1 MLWRAHHVQDKIAD
15 HPHAFDTVDTV
26 TVEVDVNLML
36 IGFDK
41 LNSDF
46 SSVKNGI
53 LEELNDQKIQ
63 RFLQVNKNTIRERE
77 ESHVRYKI
85 HYHFIDVHPMVQI
98 YLSQFM
104 KSSIRD
110 IDINL
115 VNVKVINPYDLLN
128 EFRDL
133 FSYIHSNS
141 NMPVPNSNDLIIVV
155 MNSQLKLEGRYGFS
169 TEFSYNEQQKM
180 IDEIFRENSEFA
192 IGEFI
197 FPLTEPI
204 TSNDRYV
211 ETPEEEGVQM
221 GGGLHGVEEHPISGV
236 PDFSTTFTEN
246 YCVLDWRE
254 MSFLW
259 AHSKYL
265 QLLEQ
270 DPRGMY
276 RSSQDRVR
284 HNLEL
289 LRDSYDKKEQMRILL
304 MMKQLL
310 NNDFMMNDD
319 LVNLVEGTFVVSDY
333 ILIKQFLFID
343 VSAGP
348 FEWGSIH
355 DDSNMRTKSS
365 FVWAND
371 YQDVLSCYDRLS
383 DALIDHV
390 KRVSHFVSLSCVSK
404 QSECEHDLSE
414 IQRIQKVVTMD
425 SSTTTDLYRCLISLI
440 ELERKYE
447 NKERKLKF
455 NERNGREMEVIIRL
469 SREISD
475 FIAHFV
481 TPPYVLSSFDSDFDT
496 NSDFASNSI
505 SISTSTS
512 TSSSSSFSTSNSNS
526 NSNSNL
532 NLLSDDSTFS
542 TFEYPIPFESI
553 SSSTSAS
560 SSPSK
565 SNSNLHSTSQSRF
578 DSSFHFSSSSRI
590 GSSPSFD
597 SKAGSQFQP
606 GIGVS
611 FPSKSNSEKAPLDL
625 HRNLHHISC
634 DHSQQ
639 LYRLAIDPNAAAHI
653 HTKHDLQ
660 EALHRGVFEPSVPK
674 KKIHFQVNYFTRE
687 EFEGIFTVDENYFD
701 FSIFRSEVEKLKLA
715 SQEFYFSF
723 QEFKLERE
731 PRLQTAVLRSV
742 SSAII
747 PHLNNKKSVFPIQQ
761 TYLNSSVLFE
771 ALRGSSNSLSSH
783 DVQIYIFCMTDS
795 LKRPIFLD
803 KSKQVVSHSD
813 GANNFIFAVQN
824 ERVSINAPYFVN
836 GIPMYY
842 NLHNI
847 MSPLLE
853 SVFEMLSNTRLALY
867 FGEKVHTN
875 VKPLIEDCIHR
886 PIGSVDGIFSANTIY
901 SEFHIAILKRSEFI
915 IHLQVAV
922 DEFDSLIEKMNALPM
937 MEMHQEVIQELHD
950 SFLDSLKEI
959 EASEDFQLNQELM
972 KKMNLVL
979 GQLRW
984 MWELLQQY
992 QVESCKLKVAPID
1005 YMRVLSRS
1013 VIVGTVLAVTY
1024 AIVTQ
1029 KSRKK
1034 LKEL

>member
-1 MLWRAHHVQDKIAD
+1 
-15 HPHAFDTVDTV
+15 
-26 TVEVDVNLML
+26 ML

-53 LEELNDQKIQ
+53 LEELNDRKIQ

-104 KSSIRD
+104 KASIRD

-115 VNVKVINPYDLLN
+115 VNVKVVNPYDLLN

-155 MNSQLKLEGRYGFS
+155 MNSQLKVEGRYGFS

-204 TSNDRYV
+204 TSNDRYT
-211 ETPEEEGVQM
+211 ETPEEEGVQS
-221 GGGLHGVEEHPISGV
+221 GGLHGVEDHPISGV
-236 PDFSTTFTEN
+236 PDSSTILTEN

-310 NNDFMMNDD
+310 NNDFVMNDD
-319 LVNLVEGTFVVSDY
+319 LINLVEGTFVVSDY

-365 FVWAND
+365 FVWANN

-390 KRVSHFVSLSCVSK
+390 KRVSRFVSLSCVSK

-414 IQRIQKVVTMD
+414 IQRIQKVVAME

-447 NKERKLKF
+447 SKERKLQF

-481 TPPYVLSSFDSDFDT
+481 TPPFVLSSFDSD
-496 NSDFASNSI
+496 SDFNSNSN
-505 SISTSTS
+505 SY
-512 TSSSSSFSTSNSNS
+512 SNSNS
-526 NSNSNL
+526 NTNSNL
-532 NLLSDDSTFS
+532 PSDDFSFS
-542 TFEYPIPFESI
+542 TFESPIPFDSI

-560 SSPSK
+560 SNSN
-565 SNSNLHSTSQSRF
+565 SNSNLHSSPKSSSQSRF
-578 DSSFHFSSSSRI
+578 DSLFHFDSSSRM
-590 GSSPSFD
+590 GSHSSSD
-597 SKAGSQFQP
+597 LNSGSQFP
-606 GIGVS
+606 SGIGVS
-611 FPSKSNSEKAPLDL
+611 FPSKSNSEQGPLDL

-653 HTKHDLQ
+653 HTKHDLK

-687 EFEGIFTVDENYFD
+687 EFEGVFTVDENYFD

-813 GANNFIFAVQN
+813 GSNNFIFAVQN

-853 SVFEMLSNTRLALY
+853 NVFEMLSNTRLALY

-901 SEFHIAILKRSEFI
+901 SQFHIAILRRSEFI

-922 DEFDSLIEKMNALPM
+922 DEFDTLIEKMNALPM
-937 MEMHQEVIQELHD
+937 MRMHQEVIQELHD
-950 SFLDSLKEI
+950 SFLDSLKQI
-959 EASEDFQLNQELM
+959 EASEDLQLNQELM
-972 KKMNLVL
+972 KKTNLVL

-992 QVESCKLKVAPID
+992 QVENCKLKVAPID

>member
-1 MLWRAHHVQDKIAD
+1 M
-15 HPHAFDTVDTV
+15 

-53 LEELNDQKIQ
+53 LEELNDRKIQ

-104 KSSIRD
+104 KASIRD

-115 VNVKVINPYDLLN
+115 VNVKVVNPYDLLN

-155 MNSQLKLEGRYGFS
+155 MNSQLKVEGRYGFS

-204 TSNDRYV
+204 TSNDRYT
-211 ETPEEEGVQM
+211 ETPEEEGVQS
-221 GGGLHGVEEHPISGV
+221 GGLHGVEDHPISGV
-236 PDFSTTFTEN
+236 SDSSTILTEN

-310 NNDFMMNDD
+310 NNDFVMNDD
-319 LVNLVEGTFVVSDY
+319 LINLVEGTFVVSDY

-365 FVWAND
+365 FVWANN

-390 KRVSHFVSLSCVSK
+390 KRVSRFVSLSCVSK

-414 IQRIQKVVTMD
+414 IQRIQKVVAME

-447 NKERKLKF
+447 SKERKLQF

-481 TPPYVLSSFDSDFDT
+481 TPPFVLSSFDSD
-496 NSDFASNSI
+496 SDFNSNSN
-505 SISTSTS
+505 SY
-512 TSSSSSFSTSNSNS
+512 SNS

-532 NLLSDDSTFS
+532 PSDDFSFS
-542 TFEYPIPFESI
+542 TFESPIPFDSI

-560 SSPSK
+560 SKSSP
-565 SNSNLHSTSQSRF
+565 NLHSSPKSSSQSRF
-578 DSSFHFSSSSRI
+578 DSLFHFDSSSRM
-590 GSSPSFD
+590 GSHSSSDLNSGSKSPS
-597 SKAGSQFQP
+597 

-611 FPSKSNSEKAPLDL
+611 FPSKSNSEQGPLDL

-653 HTKHDLQ
+653 HTKHDLK

-687 EFEGIFTVDENYFD
+687 EFEGVFTVDENYFD

-813 GANNFIFAVQN
+813 GSNNFIFAVQN

-853 SVFEMLSNTRLALY
+853 NVFEMLSNTRLALY
-867 FGEKVHTN
+867 VGEKVHTN

-901 SEFHIAILKRSEFI
+901 SQFHIAILRRSEFI

-922 DEFDSLIEKMNALPM
+922 DEFDTLIEKMNALPM
-937 MEMHQEVIQELHD
+937 MGMHQEVIQELHD
-950 SFLDSLKEI
+950 SFLDSLKQI
-959 EASEDFQLNQELM
+959 EASEYLQLNQELM
-972 KKMNLVL
+972 KKTNLVL

-992 QVESCKLKVAPID
+992 QVENCKLKVAPID

>member
-1 MLWRAHHVQDKIAD
+1 M
-15 HPHAFDTVDTV
+15 

-53 LEELNDQKIQ
+53 LEELNDRKIQ

-104 KSSIRD
+104 KASIRD

-115 VNVKVINPYDLLN
+115 VNVKVVNPYDLLN

-155 MNSQLKLEGRYGFS
+155 MNSQLKVEGRYGFS

-204 TSNDRYV
+204 TSNDRYT
-211 ETPEEEGVQM
+211 ETPEEEGVQS
-221 GGGLHGVEEHPISGV
+221 GGLHGVEDRPISGV
-236 PDFSTTFTEN
+236 PDSSTIVTEN

-310 NNDFMMNDD
+310 NNDFVMNDD
-319 LVNLVEGTFVVSDY
+319 LINLVEGTFVVSDY

-365 FVWAND
+365 FVWANN

-390 KRVSHFVSLSCVSK
+390 KRVSRFVSLSCVSK

-414 IQRIQKVVTMD
+414 IQRIQKVVAME

-447 NKERKLKF
+447 SKERKLQF

-481 TPPYVLSSFDSDFDT
+481 TPPFVLSSFDSD
-496 NSDFASNSI
+496 SDFNSNSN
-505 SISTSTS
+505 SY
-512 TSSSSSFSTSNSNS
+512 SNSNS
-526 NSNSNL
+526 NTNSNL
-532 NLLSDDSTFS
+532 PSDDFSFS
-542 TFEYPIPFESI
+542 TFESPIPFDSI

-560 SSPSK
+560 SNSN
-565 SNSNLHSTSQSRF
+565 SNSNLHSSPKSSSQSRF
-578 DSSFHFSSSSRI
+578 DSLFHFDSSSRM
-590 GSSPSFD
+590 GSHSSSDLNSGSQSPS
-597 SKAGSQFQP
+597 

-611 FPSKSNSEKAPLDL
+611 FPSKSNSEQGPLDL

-653 HTKHDLQ
+653 HTKHDLE

-687 EFEGIFTVDENYFD
+687 EFEGVFTVDENYFD

-813 GANNFIFAVQN
+813 GSNNFIFAVQN

-853 SVFEMLSNTRLALY
+853 NVFEMLSNTRLALY

-901 SEFHIAILKRSEFI
+901 SQFHIAILRRCEFI

-922 DEFDSLIEKMNALPM
+922 DEFDTLIEKMNALPM
-937 MEMHQEVIQELHD
+937 MRMHQEVIQELHD
-950 SFLDSLKEI
+950 SFLDSLKQI
-959 EASEDFQLNQELM
+959 EASEDLQLNQELM
-972 KKMNLVL
+972 KKTNLVL

-992 QVESCKLKVAPID
+992 QVENCKLKVASID

>member
-1 MLWRAHHVQDKIAD
+1 M
-15 HPHAFDTVDTV
+15 

-53 LEELNDQKIQ
+53 LEELNDRKIQ

-104 KSSIRD
+104 KASIRD

-115 VNVKVINPYDLLN
+115 VNVKVVNPYDLLN

-155 MNSQLKLEGRYGFS
+155 MNSQLKVEGRYGFS

-204 TSNDRYV
+204 TSNDRYT
-211 ETPEEEGVQM
+211 ETPEEEGVQS
-221 GGGLHGVEEHPISGV
+221 GGLHGVEDHPISGV
-236 PDFSTTFTEN
+236 PDSSTILTEN

-310 NNDFMMNDD
+310 NNDFVMNDD
-319 LVNLVEGTFVVSDY
+319 LINLVEGTFVVSDY

-365 FVWAND
+365 FVWANN

-390 KRVSHFVSLSCVSK
+390 KRVSRFVSLSCVSK

-414 IQRIQKVVTMD
+414 IQRIQKVVAME

-447 NKERKLKF
+447 SKERKLQF

-481 TPPYVLSSFDSDFDT
+481 TPPFVLSSFDSD
-496 NSDFASNSI
+496 SDFNSNSN
-505 SISTSTS
+505 SY
-512 TSSSSSFSTSNSNS
+512 SNSNS

-532 NLLSDDSTFS
+532 PSDDFSFS
-542 TFEYPIPFESI
+542 TFESPIPFDSI

-560 SSPSK
+560 SNSN
-565 SNSNLHSTSQSRF
+565 SNSNLHSSPKSSSQSRF
-578 DSSFHFSSSSRI
+578 DSLFHFDSSSRI
-590 GSSPSFD
+590 GSHFSSD
-597 SKAGSQFQP
+597 LNSGSQFP
-606 GIGVS
+606 SGIGVS
-611 FPSKSNSEKAPLDL
+611 FPSKSNSEQGPLDL

-653 HTKHDLQ
+653 HTKHDLK

-687 EFEGIFTVDENYFD
+687 EFEGVFTVDENYFD

-813 GANNFIFAVQN
+813 GSNNFIFAVQN

-853 SVFEMLSNTRLALY
+853 NVFEMLSNTRLALY

-901 SEFHIAILKRSEFI
+901 SQFHIAILRRSEFI

-922 DEFDSLIEKMNALPM
+922 DEFDTLIEKMNALPM
-937 MEMHQEVIQELHD
+937 MRMHQEVIQELHD
-950 SFLDSLKEI
+950 SFLDSLKQI
-959 EASEDFQLNQELM
+959 EASEDLQLNQELM
-972 KKMNLVL
+972 KKTNLVL

-992 QVESCKLKVAPID
+992 QVENCKLKVAPID

>member
-1 MLWRAHHVQDKIAD
+1 M
-15 HPHAFDTVDTV
+15 

-53 LEELNDQKIQ
+53 LEELNDRKIQ

-104 KSSIRD
+104 KASIRD

-115 VNVKVINPYDLLN
+115 VNVKVVNPYDLLN

-155 MNSQLKLEGRYGFS
+155 MNSQLKVEGRYGFS

-204 TSNDRYV
+204 TSNDRYT
-211 ETPEEEGVQM
+211 ETPEEEGVQS
-221 GGGLHGVEEHPISGV
+221 GGLHGVEDRPISGV
-236 PDFSTTFTEN
+236 PDSSTILTEN

-310 NNDFMMNDD
+310 NNDFVMNDD
-319 LVNLVEGTFVVSDY
+319 LINLVEGTFVVSDY

-365 FVWAND
+365 FVWANN

-390 KRVSHFVSLSCVSK
+390 KRVSRFVSLSCVSK

-414 IQRIQKVVTMD
+414 IQRIQKVVAME

-447 NKERKLKF
+447 SKERKLQF

-481 TPPYVLSSFDSDFDT
+481 TPPFVLSSFDSD
-496 NSDFASNSI
+496 SDF
-505 SISTSTS
+505 
-512 TSSSSSFSTSNSNS
+512 NSNS
-526 NSNSNL
+526 NSYSNSNL
-532 NLLSDDSTFS
+532 PSDDFSFS
-542 TFEYPIPFESI
+542 TFESPIPFDSI

-560 SSPSK
+560 SKSSP
-565 SNSNLHSTSQSRF
+565 NLHSSPKSSSQSRF
-578 DSSFHFSSSSRI
+578 DSLFHFDSSSRI
-590 GSSPSFD
+590 GSHSSSDLNSGSQSPS
-597 SKAGSQFQP
+597 

-611 FPSKSNSEKAPLDL
+611 FPSKSNSEQGPLDL

-653 HTKHDLQ
+653 HTKHDLK

-687 EFEGIFTVDENYFD
+687 EFEGVFTVDENYFD

-731 PRLQTAVLRSV
+731 PQLQTAVLRSV

-813 GANNFIFAVQN
+813 GSNNFIFAVQN

-853 SVFEMLSNTRLALY
+853 NVFEMLSNTRLALY

-901 SEFHIAILKRSEFI
+901 SQFHIAILRRSEFI

-922 DEFDSLIEKMNALPM
+922 DEFDTLIEKMNALPM
-937 MEMHQEVIQELHD
+937 MRMHQEVIQELHD
-950 SFLDSLKEI
+950 SFLDSLKQI
-959 EASEDFQLNQELM
+959 EASEDLQLNQELM
-972 KKMNLVL
+972 KKTNLVL

-992 QVESCKLKVAPID
+992 QVENCKLKVAPID